1 MDMGLEPHNWN
12 LGMKESIVNL
22 VSFTAEQKS
31 SSKMSSSLKPRYHTA
46 KVEEADKKSERFTR
60 ENKRP
65 NSITM
70 RKPPPSSEIKV
81 APPKKLESKPSED
94 INESAENFIKKFKQ
108 QLLLQRLES
117 IENYEQ
123 MLKRGS

>member
-1 MDMGLEPHNWN
+1 
-12 LGMKESIVNL
+12 
-22 VSFTAEQKS
+22 
-31 SSKMSSSLKPRYHTA
+31 MSSSLKPYYHTA
-46 KVEEADKKSERFTR
+46 KVEEADKNSERPIDYFTR

-65 NSITM
+65 NSTAM
-70 RKPPPSSEIKV
+70 RKPPVSENKA

-117 IENYEQ
+117 IENYEE
-123 MLKRGS
+123 MLKRGT